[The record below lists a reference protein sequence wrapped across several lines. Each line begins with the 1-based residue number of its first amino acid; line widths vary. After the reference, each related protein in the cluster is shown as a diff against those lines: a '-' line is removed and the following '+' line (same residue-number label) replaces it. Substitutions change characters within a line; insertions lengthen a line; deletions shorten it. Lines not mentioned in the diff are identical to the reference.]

1 MGEKTEKIRKHMKEK
16 LEINGEWFL
25 PTNKENRVH
34 GTLIFDPQDGT
45 NLELYGGLEGDNFFP
60 EFKDQEIILGLTS
73 DSKQVTLYS
82 CFMTKS
88 GGATLVQGEESGKPS
103 TTYSIR
109 YLLIGL
115 HANST
120 ADLLFNQ
127 ISSEIFNLG
136 EWVGISGFKRQNI
149 NPNTLKNHE
158 ITVEYK
164 LPEFIEFEIDTNT
177 TGRFNFIA
185 NHPGLSRY
193 QKTVTINQ
201 RVEFQAISANEK
213 SIDELLEYI
222 ITFQNFLTLALYKST
237 YPLSV
242 TISGEK
248 HKKDYGNGEA
258 YTKTIQLY
266 FSSRNFKT
274 NEKPKFDLEMI
285 FDYRRIQP
293 DFKNIIKNWYSK
305 YELLEPAFDLVF
317 EQFYNGNRFTVNTFL
332 NLAQSAETF
341 HARVHNHTKIPR
353 EQYKKMQKDILKV
366 VPPEYHAWLN
376 DQFNFGNNLNL
387 HSRLTELTEKYSNK
401 ILDKILGD
409 KTQFVLNVKNSRNYY
424 THYSKDGAKKAL
436 KGGELFYLSERLK
449 ILLVCS
455 FLIEVGFNKDNLSL
469 LLDNIKWKLFNHLAN
484 WRGDEE
490 KKASH

>member
-1 MGEKTEKIRKHMKEK
+1 MTEKF
-16 LEINGEWFL
+16 EIKGEWFL
-25 PTNKENRVH
+25 PTDRENRVH
-34 GTLIFDPQDGT
+34 GTLTFDPQDGT
-45 NLELYGGLEGDNFFP
+45 DLELYGSLEGDNFLP

-109 YLLIGL
+109 YVLIGL
-115 HANST
+115 HAMTN
-120 ADLLFNQ
+120 ADLMFNQ
-127 ISSEIFNLG
+127 IASEVFNLG

-149 NPNTLKNHE
+149 NQESIKKHE
-158 ITVEYK
+158 IKVEYK
-164 LPEFIEFEIDTNT
+164 LPESIDFEIDNNT
-177 TGRFNFIA
+177 KGKFNFIA

-193 QKTVTINQ
+193 QKSVTINQ
-201 RVEFQAISANEK
+201 RVEFQAISTVEK
-213 SIDELLEYI
+213 NIDELLEYI

-237 YPLSV
+237 YPLS
-242 TISGEK
+242 ISLSGEK
-248 HKKDYGNGEA
+248 HKKDYGNGEK
-258 YTKTIQLY
+258 YNKSIKLY
-266 FSSRNFKT
+266 FSSRNFKS

-285 FDYRRIQP
+285 FDYRRIQEEF
-293 DFKNIIKNWYSK
+293 DTVIKSWYSK

-317 EQFYNGNRFTVNTFL
+317 EQFYNGNKFTVNTFL

-353 EQYKKMQKDILKV
+353 EQYKKMKEDILKV
-366 VPPEYHAWLN
+366 VPNEYHGWLN

-409 KTQFVLNVKNSRNYY
+409 KAQFVLNVKNSRNYY
-424 THYSKDGAKKAL
+424 THYSKAGEKKAL

-455 FLIEVGFNKDNLSL
+455 FLNEVGFEKDKLSL

-484 WRGDEE
+484 WRDD
-490 KKASH
+490 K